1 MANNLA
7 KMDDMS
13 LLKLFEVNGA
23 QDTARAR
30 QVRAELER
38 RGYVYDPSKHTFVS
52 CEQWNRW
59 HPTDR
64 RDCDAEAQQRQRGD
78 RG

>member
-1 MANNLA
+1 MPANNLA
-7 KMDDMS
+7 KLDDMS
-13 LLKLFEVNGA
+13 LLKLYGVNGA

-38 RGYVYDPSKHTFVS
+38 RGYVYDASKHTWVS

-59 HPTDR
+59 HPSDL
-64 RDCDAEAQQRQRGD
+64 RDCKAEARQRRLDG
-78 RG
+78 